1 MGHLKFSL
9 ANSSLGAIITHAVLS
24 DDGLYLASA
33 ESGDLL
39 YWSLE
44 TRKVI
49 FCEKIPGIN
58 QLQLSK
64 HYDKCL
70 VGMCRIL

>member
-1 MGHLKFSL
+1 MMGHLKFSL

-24 DDGLYLASA
+24 DDGLHLASA

-39 YWSLE
+39 YWRLE
-44 TRKVI
+44 TQKVI
-49 FCEKIPGIN
+49 FREKIPGIN

-64 HYDKCL
+64 HSDKCL
-70 VGMCRIL
+70 VGI